1 MKIPPTPADPLRQA
15 ARRMEAAYLSEM
27 LRAAGLDKAQSAFGG
42 GAGEAQFASFLR
54 QEHATALAERGGIG
68 LADAI
73 YQSLKDRADV

>member
-1 MKIPPTPADPLRQA
+1 MT
-15 ARRMEAAYLSEM
+15 M
-27 LRAAGLDKAQSAFGG
+27 LGQFSVTSNS